1 MYDDEG
7 MAVLLSTLD
16 VSGLLA
22 SGFGD
27 SGSEEERAYVE
38 SLRASG
44 EFTTC
49 LSDVGDERDGDV
61 GGGPSGPCHGWE
73 LPVLLAVDP
82 AGLVEDL
89 DRVDQLQSLDRVAA
103 RVAAKQ
109 CEVVAAMA
117 GATAS
122 RSSVREMQ
130 VEHEVSVARRVS
142 RYAAL
147 RAITTARALASVFPG
162 FGDALAAGTVSMAH
176 CEVLVHR
183 TRFVTEEDVLA
194 RIGRLALPKAVR
206 MTPGAFGREV
216 VALVARFDR
225 DADPR
230 LRAAVASRRVFTRP
244 LEDGLGMLG
253 VIHEWSVIEAIHRV
267 VQADADALRDTRRSA
282 TGCEQAAADPAADGA
297 APRDATPGDATPTQ
311 DEQTRDAALA
321 DALAARVL
329 GAIDA
334 DGALTWDRAQTQV
347 VAHLVIDLDTL
358 RGERDHPALL
368 DGQPVP
374 ASTGRELAGYA
385 RAWRRI
391 VTEPVTGASLDYG
404 TLTYLPAPLRAYV
417 LDRDD
422 GCRAPGCTT
431 RAPSRLQMDHAQ
443 PWPHGP
449 SSSANCG
456 TLCTRC
462 HQLKT
467 AGATDITDRHHDGSF
482 TWTTLWGQTI
492 HIPAR
497 RYLLGTDPDDP
508 DSDSDELASDAPDPG
523 PSVDDDPPPF

>member
-1 MYDDEG
+1 

-27 SGSEEERAYVE
+27 SGSEEERAYVDE
-38 SLRASG
+38 LRASG
-44 EFTTC
+44 EFTTT
-49 LSDVGDERDGDV
+49 LTAEEDKARDAGD
-61 GGGPSGPCHGWE
+61 PCDGWE

-82 AGLVEDL
+82 VGLVEDL

-117 GATAS
+117 GKAAS

-130 VEHEVSVARRVS
+130 VEHEVAVARRVS

-147 RAITTARALASVFPG
+147 RAITTARALATAFPG
-162 FGDALAAGTVSMAH
+162 FAQALAAGTVSMAH

-183 TRFVTEEDVLA
+183 TRFVTDEDVLA
-194 RIGRLALPKAVR
+194 LIGRLALPKATR
-206 MTPGAFGREV
+206 MPPGAFGREV

-230 LRAAVASRRVFTRP
+230 LRQAVASRRVFTRP

-267 VQADADALRDTRRSA
+267 LQTDADALRDTRRTASA
-282 TGCEQAAADPAADGA
+282 GDHDAAEPAAEGA
-297 APRDATPGDATPTQ
+297 ATQRRDPGRRDPGRRDPGE
-311 DEQTRDAALA
+311 DEQTRDADVA

-334 DGALTWDRAQTQV
+334 DGAVTWDRAQTQV

-358 RGERDHPALL
+358 RAERDHPALL

-374 ASTGRELAGYA
+374 ASIGRELAGYA

-417 LDRDD
+417 LDRDG

-443 PWPHGP
+443 EWPHGP
-449 SSSANCG
+449 SSATNCG

-492 HIPAR
+492 HVPAR
-497 RYLLGTDPDDP
+497 RYLLGTDPEPEPDEP
-508 DSDSDELASDAPDPG
+508 DSDAPGSG
-523 PSVDDDPPPF
+523 PPVDDDPPPF